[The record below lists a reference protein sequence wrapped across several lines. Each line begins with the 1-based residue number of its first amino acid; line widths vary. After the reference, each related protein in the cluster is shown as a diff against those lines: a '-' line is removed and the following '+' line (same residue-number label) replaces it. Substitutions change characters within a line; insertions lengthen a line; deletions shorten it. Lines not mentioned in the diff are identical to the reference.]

1 MMGVNGIKDKFY
13 SDTLSQ
19 NIIRIIT
26 ARKGGWAEH
35 MAHMRARK
43 KAYA

>member
-1 MMGVNGIKDKFY
+1 MMGVNVIKDTFY

-26 ARKGGWAEH
+26 ARKGEWAEH
-35 MAHMRARK
+35 MEHMRARK
-43 KAYA
+43 KAHA